1 MLRRISYF
9 ILGLLLGAV
18 AVIFWANEAQAIT
31 YSPNGITGLNLVYN
45 GNDDDN
51 AYTVN
56 LPWSI
61 NILGTNYNT
70 VYVGT
75 NGYITLS
82 SPNST
87 YSGFSASNPSGPH
100 ISIYPGDRRLYKLY
114 YAQLNA
120 GTAQARFVIRAE
132 GVDYSNGAVTH
143 VWEIHFYPGT
153 SYFDLFFVDAP
164 SSGNAGTTGISNGS
178 SYVLTYTTT
187 ESTGI
192 RINSNGTLDVG
203 VPTSPTTVGTSSGI
217 TNTQSTRKNN
227 LITNRNSVSGNSVY
241 IDQAGDNNTFN
252 ITQSS
257 NNNSIQGINQQR
269 ALLKGNSNSVTIK
282 QGNSTDTTGKNLIKL
297 EMNTGSNS
305 NTVKLYQG
313 YNVNGTVNTSDSDG
327 HIISLGLTG
336 SSNQVNVYQTNLG
349 ASNAGHF
356 AELNITGSTN
366 NITVNQKGNGGK
378 TFFSTVNGSSNTVSA
393 LQDGTGQDFLDVKL
407 TGNGHNV
414 NASQDGTGNHLGYID
429 LTNSGGASTVNLT
442 QTGSTAQSYSITQ
455 TCVNPAGCS
464 VTVTQP

>member
-1 MLRRISYF
+1 MLRRISLVF
-9 ILGLLLGAV
+9 LLLFSLTALADGIAGLTYYTYRGTGAYPNYTNL
-18 AVIFWANEAQAIT
+18 AYPTALST
-31 YSPNGITGLNLVYN
+31 GTSPNLNYNWGGGTVLNSGRADQVMVHWTGYIQWPGTGNVPVTFYN
-45 GNDDDN
+45 SADDGFVLKVNGTTVINNWVEQGN
-51 AYTVN
+51 AY
-56 LPWSI
+56 
-61 NILGTNYNT
+61 YNSS
-70 VYVGT
+70 GS
-75 NGYITLS
+75 ITLTGGTAYYIDVWYYE
-82 SPNST
+82 NGGGAAAMLYWT
-87 YSGFSASNPSGPH
+87 YSGQGITIVPTTAYATSA
-100 ISIYPGDRRLYKLY
+100 
-114 YAQLNA
+114 
-120 GTAQARFVIRAE
+120 
-132 GVDYSNGAVTH
+132 
-143 VWEIHFYPGT
+143 
-153 SYFDLFFVDAP
+153 
-164 SSGNAGTTGISNGS
+164 
-178 SYVLTYTTT
+178 TYW
-187 ESTGI
+187 
-192 RINSNGTLDVG
+192 

-227 LITNRNSVSGNSVY
+227 LITNRNSVSGNQIY

-257 NNNSIQGINQQR
+257 NNNSIQGINQQN

>member
-9 ILGLLLGAV
+9 VLGLLLGAV
-18 AVIFWANEAQAIT
+18 AVIFSAEEA
-31 YSPNGITGLNLVYN
+31 
-45 GNDDDN
+45 
-51 AYTVN
+51 
-56 LPWSI
+56 
-61 NILGTNYNT
+61 
-70 VYVGT
+70 
-75 NGYITLS
+75 
-82 SPNST
+82 
-87 YSGFSASNPSGPH
+87 
-100 ISIYPGDRRLYKLY
+100 
-114 YAQLNA
+114 
-120 GTAQARFVIRAE
+120 RA
-132 GVDYSNGAVTH
+132 D
-143 VWEIHFYPGT
+143 GT
-153 SYFDLFFVDAP
+153 SGLTYYTYR
-164 SSGNAGTTGISNGS
+164 GTGAYPNYTSLTYPTVLSTGISPNLNYNWGGS
-178 SYVLTYTTT
+178 AVLNSGRADTVMVHWVGYIQWPGTGSKQVYFYN
-187 ESTGI
+187 STDDGFVMKI
-192 RINSNGTLDVG
+192 NGTTVINNWVEQGNAMYNSSGSITLTGGTAYYIDVWYYENG
-203 VPTSPTTVGTSSGI
+203 GGAAAMLYWNTGAGITIVPTGSFATSSTYWAPQDQTVTGTSSGI
-217 TNTQSTRKNN
+217 TNAQSTRKNN
-227 LITNRNSVSGNSVY
+227 LITNRNNVSGNQIYV
-241 IDQAGDNNTFN
+241 DQAGDNNTFN

-257 NNNSIQGINQQR
+257 GNNSIQGINQQN
-269 ALLKGNSNSVTIK
+269 ALLKGNSNTVTIK
-282 QGNSTDTTGKNLIKL
+282 QGNTSDTTGKNLIKL

-349 ASNAGHF
+349 GTNAGHF

-393 LQDGTGQDFLDVKL
+393 LQDGTGQDFLDIKL
-407 TGNGHNV
+407 TGNGHTV

-429 LTNSGGASTVNLT
+429 LTNSGGSSTVNLT

>member
-9 ILGLLLGAV
+9 VLGLLLGAV
-18 AVIFWANEAQAIT
+18 AVIFWANEAQA
-31 YSPNGITGLNLVYN
+31 
-45 GNDDDN
+45 
-51 AYTVN
+51 
-56 LPWSI
+56 
-61 NILGTNYNT
+61 
-70 VYVGT
+70 
-75 NGYITLS
+75 
-82 SPNST
+82 
-87 YSGFSASNPSGPH
+87 
-100 ISIYPGDRRLYKLY
+100 
-114 YAQLNA
+114 
-120 GTAQARFVIRAE
+120 
-132 GVDYSNGAVTH
+132 
-143 VWEIHFYPGT
+143 
-153 SYFDLFFVDAP
+153 
-164 SSGNAGTTGISNGS
+164 AGTTGLNYQNYLAGGAQPSYTQDANGNITNRTLLSTGTVNTVGLTTS
-178 SYVLTYTTT
+178 SGAGLPTRSDGFIVRFYGYINIATAGTYYFGGQADDGIRIKVNNVSVVNSWIESGGDFRQSGPVTLSAGVVPVEIMFYENGGGQMVNFQWYPPGAGAWAIVPTASLATDSTYFTPVIVNPTTVSV
-187 ESTGI
+187 STGI
-192 RINSNGTLDVG
+192 
-203 VPTSPTTVGTSSGI
+203 
-217 TNTQSTRKNN
+217 TNAQSTRKNN
-227 LITNRNSVSGNSVY
+227 LITNRNSVSGNQIYV
-241 IDQAGDNNTFN
+241 DQAGDNNTVN

-282 QGNSTDTTGKNLIKL
+282 QGNTSDTTGKNLIKL

-327 HIISLGLTG
+327 HIISLSLLG
-336 SSNQVNVYQTNLG
+336 STNQVNVYQTNLG
-349 ASNAGHF
+349 ATNAGHF

-407 TGNGHNV
+407 TGNGHTV

-429 LTNSGGASTVNLT
+429 LTNSGGSSTVNLT

>member
-1 MLRRISYF
+1 MLRRISF
-9 ILGLLLGAV
+9 FFLLLFSLSALADGIAGLTFYTYRGTGAYPNYTTLTYPTVLSTGTSPNLNYNWGGGAV
-18 AVIFWANEAQAIT
+18 LTSGRADTVMVHWVGYIQWPGTGSVPITFYNSADDGFVLKINGTTVINNWVEQ
-31 YSPNGITGLNLVYN
+31 G
-45 GNDDDN
+45 N
-51 AYTVN
+51 AY
-56 LPWSI
+56 
-61 NILGTNYNT
+61 YNSS
-70 VYVGT
+70 GS
-75 NGYITLS
+75 ITLTGGTAYYIDVWYYE
-82 SPNST
+82 NGGGAAAMLFWT
-87 YSGFSASNPSGPH
+87 YSGQGITIVPTTAYATSA
-100 ISIYPGDRRLYKLY
+100 
-114 YAQLNA
+114 
-120 GTAQARFVIRAE
+120 
-132 GVDYSNGAVTH
+132 
-143 VWEIHFYPGT
+143 
-153 SYFDLFFVDAP
+153 
-164 SSGNAGTTGISNGS
+164 
-178 SYVLTYTTT
+178 TYW
-187 ESTGI
+187 
-192 RINSNGTLDVG
+192 
-203 VPTSPTTVGTSSGI
+203 VPTSPTTIGTSSGI
-217 TNTQSTRKNN
+217 TNAQSTRKNN
-227 LITNRNSVSGNSVY
+227 LITNRNNISGNQIYV
-241 IDQAGDNNTFN
+241 DQAGDNNTFN

-257 NNNSIQGINQQR
+257 NNNSIQGINQQN
-269 ALLKGNSNSVTIK
+269 ALLKGNSNTVTIK
-282 QGNSTDTTGKNLIKL
+282 QGNTSDTTGKNLIKL

-349 ASNAGHF
+349 GTNAGHF

-407 TGNGHNV
+407 TGNGHTV

-429 LTNSGGASTVNLT
+429 LTNSGGSSTVNLT

>member
-1 MLRRISYF
+1 MLRRTSF
-9 ILGLLLGAV
+9 FFLLLFSLSALADGIAGLTFYTYRGTGAYPNYTTLTYPTVLSTGTSPNLNYNWGGGAV
-18 AVIFWANEAQAIT
+18 LTSGRADTVMVHWVGYIQWPGTGSVPVTFYNSSDDGFVLKINGTTVINNWVEQ
-31 YSPNGITGLNLVYN
+31 G
-45 GNDDDN
+45 N
-51 AYTVN
+51 AY
-56 LPWSI
+56 
-61 NILGTNYNT
+61 YNSS
-70 VYVGT
+70 GS
-75 NGYITLS
+75 ITLTGGTAYYIDVWYYE
-82 SPNST
+82 NGGGAAAMLYWT
-87 YSGFSASNPSGPH
+87 YSGQGITIVPTTAYATSA
-100 ISIYPGDRRLYKLY
+100 
-114 YAQLNA
+114 
-120 GTAQARFVIRAE
+120 
-132 GVDYSNGAVTH
+132 
-143 VWEIHFYPGT
+143 
-153 SYFDLFFVDAP
+153 
-164 SSGNAGTTGISNGS
+164 
-178 SYVLTYTTT
+178 TYW
-187 ESTGI
+187 
-192 RINSNGTLDVG
+192 

-257 NNNSIQGINQQR
+257 NNNSIQGINQQN
-269 ALLKGNSNSVTIK
+269 ALLKGNSNTVTIK
-282 QGNSTDTTGKNLIKL
+282 QGNTSDTTGKNLIKL
-297 EMNTGSNS
+297 EMNTDSNS

-414 NASQDGTGNHLGYID
+414 NASQSGAGNHLGYID
-429 LTNSGGASTVNLT
+429 LTNSGGSSTVNLT

-464 VTVTQP
+464 VSVTQP

>member
-1 MLRRISYF
+1 M
-9 ILGLLLGAV
+9 
-18 AVIFWANEAQAIT
+18 
-31 YSPNGITGLNLVYN
+31 
-45 GNDDDN
+45 
-51 AYTVN
+51 
-56 LPWSI
+56 
-61 NILGTNYNT
+61 
-70 VYVGT
+70 
-75 NGYITLS
+75 
-82 SPNST
+82 
-87 YSGFSASNPSGPH
+87 
-100 ISIYPGDRRLYKLY
+100 Y

-227 LITNRNSVSGNSVY
+227 LITNRNSVSGNQIY

-257 NNNSIQGINQQR
+257 NNNSIQGINQQN